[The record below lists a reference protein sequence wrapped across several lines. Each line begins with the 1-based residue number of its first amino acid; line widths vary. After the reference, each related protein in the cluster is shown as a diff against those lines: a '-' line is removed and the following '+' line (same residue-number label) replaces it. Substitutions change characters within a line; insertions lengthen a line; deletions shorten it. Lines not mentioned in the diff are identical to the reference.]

1 VGWVCQTPSPIN
13 TGNSDRN
20 PDIDINE
27 GYLPQDSSAIGCTST
42 DTESDEESNDGGHL
56 QQQEETR
63 PPLMPMLILNE
74 PKTKLDGSSSSMDP
88 NGHEARKK
96 RKMNPKTPQN
106 H

>member
-1 VGWVCQTPSPIN
+1 VGWTCQTPSPIN
-13 TGNSDRN
+13 IGNSDRN
-20 PDIDINE
+20 SYENYP
-27 GYLPQDSSAIGCTST
+27 PQDSSALESTST

-74 PKTKLDGSSSSMDP
+74 PKTKLDGSSSSIDP

-96 RKMNPKTPQN
+96 RKMNPKNPQN